1 MPIMGMSRMGS
12 REVAG
17 IGMASVAH
25 HTAINS
31 ARPAADQAVS
41 DMPPGG
47 SVTTHTKNKNRPRI
61 SPIQAVRADAGASVV
76 DAILSVSPKLQP
88 AFYRVY
94 EFNLSSGLLVSTREQ
109 KPQTFPSQ
117 PKQGLLRQVNAPKL
131 QLYRIRRV
139 WIFPTTKPAH
149 QNSGPPHHA
158 APKTPLRSW
167 INDYLMPCRH
177 GRDQGLCLQR
187 HGNHYKLPLRYPA
200 RHSNA
205 HTQNW
210 LQG

>member
-1 MPIMGMSRMGS
+1 MPIMGMSRIGS
-12 REVAG
+12 SEVAG

-94 EFNLSSGLLVSTREQ
+94 EFNSSSGLLESTREQ
-109 KPQTFPSQ
+109 KTPTFPSQ
-117 PKQGLLRQVNAPKL
+117 PSQAPLRQCNARNL
-131 QLYRIRRV
+131 HRDRIRR
-139 WIFPTTKPAH
+139 
-149 QNSGPPHHA
+149 
-158 APKTPLRSW
+158 
-167 INDYLMPCRH
+167 
-177 GRDQGLCLQR
+177 
-187 HGNHYKLPLRYPA
+187 
-200 RHSNA
+200 
-205 HTQNW
+205 
-210 LQG
+210 